1 MMGKIFALLVVL
13 IISSEYLLSQSS
25 DIEAIYLSEN
35 FESGVLPQL
44 WYNEFVSNTIEWKY
58 RDGGYQ
64 LGGLDVPNAN
74 NPPSAFQGNYNA
86 VFFYSSSN
94 SYITKL
100 VSPEIG
106 LIGAQH
112 AEIHF
117 WHAQASNLTTLGV
130 DGLKVYYKKDDLSP
144 WVFLKEYSGEYPN
157 WQKEIIVL
165 PSDQLSDT
173 YRIAFEGINN
183 RGMGACID
191 SVLVVELIEI
201 PREIVDVSIS
211 QIDDNSVRTESLNN
225 PISKVSI
232 NVIGN
237 EGDITISNLSFT
249 SSCDNNSNIN
259 TNGVWLYYSPTND
272 FANANKI
279 ATPSSIVDNKVVFN
293 GVNID
298 LETGVNYLWI
308 AADIAT
314 DAEHGNKVGFYLEAN
329 SILTSDAITY
339 PVSNESYS
347 VTKTINK
354 SILFDDFETDK
365 GWVLTGEWERG
376 IPLGLGGVFGN
387 PDPNNTISGDN
398 IMGVDLSGLNLNPGD
413 YEANLSDDAYLAVS
427 PTIDAKF
434 YIDVHINF
442 FKQLNIDQKDTTTIQ
457 ISTDNGLNWRTVWT
471 NSDLDFDKGW
481 KYFDIDISEFA
492 DRQEFLKVRFNLGP
506 SDADQQYSGW
516 NIDDFAVTGIFL
528 TKDLGVEEIIKP
540 LSGCGHTA
548 TDTIRV
554 KIKNNAYYDSPP
566 NVKVKFW
573 IDNSTFVEELIPFSI
588 PSLETVEYTFVNTVD
603 LSSINDYSNSK
614 IEVILDGDLDNT
626 NDQLNTPFYSLPTY
640 SLPYFT
646 SFEELNTYWYT
657 KGNDQLWEIGTPQ
670 GYTINKAFEG
680 ERACVTNLTGAY
692 SNNQTEYIESPCF
705 SFVGSYYPI
714 IEFSL
719 WKHSEIDVDGLN
731 IEFSVDNGTTWNVLD
746 NNELYDSYWNWYAGD
761 YVPVLL
767 SDGFSGETT
776 DYIIVRHFIPD
787 VLKTEPCVR
796 FRLVFK
802 SNGSDCVREGFAID
816 NFKVYEAP
824 AAVKLMSI
832 TEPNSNCYL
841 TKNESVTAEFK
852 NSWFTAIPTGDS
864 IVLALSVN
872 AIVQAQDTIV
882 IQADLAVDDLLTH
895 TFVDKID
902 FSADGE
908 YDLIA
913 YSVNNPY
920 YGFYQVQSIDSTQK
934 TLSIYNPVVDLGPDI
949 YTAQPDTV
957 ILDAFNIDT
966 ESYKWN
972 DNAGDNLSTYSLSS
986 AGTNYVEVSRN
997 GCLKTDTIVTI
1008 KLIRDVG
1015 IVQVISPISKC
1026 SFSDTE
1032 SATIQIK
1039 NYGTDTIKAG
1049 QKLRISYRLLPSSS
1063 YVDSELLLD
1072 SDFVLEQIID
1082 YTLPQTFDLSDISSD
1097 KYLGF
1102 KAIALVGDEVSANDA
1117 FEYNFQAFGY
1127 PNYSYSVDTL
1137 TIVGIEA
1144 TLDAGAGWNTYL
1156 WNTGETQQIINT
1168 DIYGWHK
1175 VTISDEHACHS
1186 SDSVFLNLRY
1196 SDIMPDSIT
1205 APIPKCE
1212 FVDPENITFQ
1222 IVNNGSDTIW
1232 VGDKI
1237 QINYKIDGLEVG
1249 SDEITLTE
1257 NLYSNQRINHTS
1269 VDAFVILNIPATISV
1284 ETKLVGKTDHHLE
1297 NNIKTMQLNS
1307 SKIGLLDLG
1316 TKITTTNYPF
1326 ILDAGSFKTY
1336 LWNTGS
1342 TEQTIEIVNSGM
1354 YSTTVVDDNNCVS
1367 ADTVEV
1373 EILTVD
1379 LSPQIISPVSGCL
1392 IKSNQV
1398 IVVKITNSGNMDLT
1412 SGTIIPIKITID
1424 DTSFTENITTE
1435 NIIASGQSVE
1445 FTLLSTL
1452 DLSQP
1457 KNYSLKVETML
1468 STDYNSVN
1476 NLSSANII
1484 IYPLPVVDL
1493 GDDQLINGNEIELDA
1508 GSFDNYLWSTGAT
1521 TQTITVNS
1529 VGIYSVV
1536 VNDINNCS
1544 ATDSITIGQVAIDLA
1559 ITEIKYPIDGCN
1571 KTSNEFLVIKVEN
1584 QGLETINAGTTLYF
1598 SAYVNNILV
1607 IDNVP
1612 YTFFNN
1618 FEPSKSFLF
1627 QFGNT
1632 IDLSNIGDHKISTV
1646 INYSNDQNASND
1658 TLTNVITNGNAP
1670 VFSLGEDIVAYDN
1683 VILDAGLW
1691 SSYWWST
1698 GSTDQQI
1705 EVSQTGTYYVT
1716 VTNQFGCAVTDDI
1729 FVQFK
1734 LLELEIVDI
1743 ASPSGT
1749 LCLNSMDEGQKLSV
1763 EVKNI
1768 GEVDFVK
1775 NDIVELGQKVNENS
1789 EVVDVVSIP
1798 NNIKVGETSILSF
1811 QTPLVAEKEGQNI
1824 ITISCNATKKAKS
1837 RKVFTLYVHQN
1848 PLFYFEH
1855 DSIEAKLP
1863 YRLTSPIEAYK
1874 YLWQP
1879 SDSTTKSLSIFEE
1892 GYYKLIVTEENG
1904 CMASDS
1910 VYIKNIGESLSDV
1923 VIWPNPAINNIN
1935 VFVPFDNIDDVLI
1948 INNLG
1953 KLYKPIFSQNKRIL
1967 YIETSNIPQGHYNL
1981 LLYSNSKR
1989 VNVGFV
1995 KL

>member
-1 MMGKIFALLVVL
+1 MMGKIFALLVIL
-13 IISSEYLLSQSS
+13 IISSECLLSQPPGVT
-25 DIEAIYLSEN
+25 AIYLSEN
-35 FESGVLPQL
+35 FESGVTPQF
-44 WYNEFVSNTIEWKY
+44 WHNEFVSNTIEWKY

-74 NPPSAFQGNYNA
+74 NPPSAFQGDYNA

-94 SYITKL
+94 PYITKL
-100 VSPEIG
+100 VSPEIE
-106 LIGAQH
+106 LNYAQH

-117 WHAQASNLTTLGV
+117 WHAQVRNLVTLGV

-157 WQKEIIVL
+157 WQKEVIVL

-211 QIDDNSVRTESLNN
+211 QVNDNSVRTESLNN

-237 EGDITISNLSFT
+237 EGDISISNLSFT

-308 AADIAT
+308 AADIAS

-365 GWVLTGEWERG
+365 GWVLSGEWERG
-376 IPLGLGGVFGN
+376 APLGLGGMFGN
-387 PDPNNTISGDN
+387 PDPNYAISGNN
-398 IMGVDLSGLNLNPGD
+398 IMGVDLSGLNLNSGD
-413 YEANLSDDAYLAVS
+413 YEAGLSNDAYLAVS

-457 ISTDNGLNWRTVWT
+457 LSTDNGVTWRTVWT
-471 NSDLDFDKGW
+471 SSDLDFDKGW
-481 KYFDIDISEFA
+481 KYFDIDISEYA

-506 SDADQQYSGW
+506 SDGSQEYSGW

-528 TKDLGVEEIIKP
+528 TKDLGIEEIIKP

-554 KIKNNAYYDSPP
+554 KIKNYAYYPSPS
-566 NVKVKFW
+566 NATVKFW
-573 IDNSTFVEELIPFSI
+573 IDNSTFIEEIIPLSI
-588 PSLETVEYTFVNTVD
+588 PSLGTLEYTFVNTVD
-603 LSSINDYSNSK
+603 LSSIMSYPNSK
-614 IEVILDGDLDNT
+614 IEVILDGDLDSA
-626 NDQLNTPFYSLPTY
+626 NDQLNTPFYTVPTF

-646 SFEELNTYWYT
+646 SFEEYNTFWYT
-657 KGNDQLWEIGTPQ
+657 KVDNPLWEIGIPQ

-680 ERACVTNLTGAY
+680 ERACVTNLSGAY
-692 SNNQTEYIESPCF
+692 SDNQTEYIESPCF
-705 SFVGSYYPI
+705 SFVDSYYPI
-714 IEFSL
+714 IEFNL

-731 IEFSVDNGTTWNVLD
+731 IEYSVDNGTTWNVLD
-746 NNELYDSYWNWYAGD
+746 NDELYDDYWNWYTDD
-761 YVPVLL
+761 YIPTLL
-767 SDGFSGETT
+767 ADGFSGETT
-776 DYIIVRHFIPD
+776 DYITVRHFIPD
-787 VLKTEPCVR
+787 VLKTEPCVK

-832 TEPNSNCYL
+832 TEPSSNCYL
-841 TKNESVTAEFK
+841 TDNESVTAEFK

-872 AIVQAQDTIV
+872 SIVQAQDTIV
-882 IQADLAVDDLLTH
+882 MQSDLAVDDLMTH
-895 TFVDKID
+895 TFVDKVD

-913 YSVNNPY
+913 YSVNNPS
-920 YGFYQVQSIDSTQK
+920 YGFYQIESLDSTQK

-949 YTAQPDTV
+949 YTARPDTI
-957 ILDAFNIDT
+957 ILDAFNINT
-966 ESYKWN
+966 VSYKWN
-972 DNAGDNLSTYSLSS
+972 DNVGDNLPTYSLSS
-986 AGTNYVEVSRN
+986 AGTNFVEVSRN

-1015 IVQVISPISKC
+1015 MVQVISPISDC
-1026 SFSDTE
+1026 SFSATE

-1049 QKLRISYRLLPSSS
+1049 QKLKISYRLLPSSG

-1072 SDFVLEQIID
+1072 SDFVPEQIID
-1082 YTLPQTFDLSDISSD
+1082 YTLPQTFDLSDMSPD

-1137 TIVGIEA
+1137 TIVGTET

-1175 VTISDEHACHS
+1175 VTISDEHSCHS

-1196 SDIMPDSIT
+1196 ADIMPDSIT

-1212 FVDPENITFQ
+1212 FDDPENITFQ

-1237 QINYKIDGLEVG
+1237 QIIYKIDGLEVG

-1257 NLYSNQRINHTS
+1257 NFYSNQRINHTS
-1269 VDAFVILNIPATISV
+1269 EDAFIIQNIPATISV
-1284 ETKLVGKTDHHLE
+1284 ETKLVGKTDDHSE

-1307 SKIGLLDLG
+1307 LKIGLLDLG
-1316 TKITTTNYPF
+1316 TKISTTNYPF

-1342 TEQTIEIVNSGM
+1342 TEQTIEIVNSGI
-1354 YSTTVVDDNNCVS
+1354 YSATVVDDNNCVS
-1367 ADTVEV
+1367 NDTVEI

-1379 LSPQIISPVSGCL
+1379 LSPEIISPVTGCAEE
-1392 IKSNQV
+1392 NNRV
-1398 IVVKITNSGNMDLT
+1398 IVVKITNSGNLDLT

-1424 DTSFTENITTE
+1424 GTSFTENITTE
-1435 NIIASGQSVE
+1435 NDIATGQSAE
-1445 FTLLSTL
+1445 FTLVSTL
-1452 DLSQP
+1452 DLSQI
-1457 KNYSLKVETML
+1457 KTYSLQIETML
-1468 STDYNSVN
+1468 ATDYNSAN
-1476 NLSSANII
+1476 NLSSASIV

-1493 GDDQLINGNEIELDA
+1493 GDDKLINGNEIVLDA

-1529 VGIYSVV
+1529 AGIYSVIAT
-1536 VNDINNCS
+1536 DTNNCS
-1544 ATDSITIGQVAIDLA
+1544 ATDSITINQVTIDLA
-1559 ITEIKYPIDGCN
+1559 ISEIKFPVDGCN

-1584 QGLETINAGTTLYF
+1584 QGLEPIYAGTTLYF
-1598 SAYVNNILV
+1598 SAYVNNSLV

-1612 YTFFNN
+1612 YIFFNN

-1632 IDLSNIGDHKISTV
+1632 IDLSNIGNHKISTV
-1646 INYSNDQNASND
+1646 VNYSFDQNASND
-1658 TLTNVITNGNAP
+1658 TLTKVITNGNIP
-1670 VFSLGEDIVAYDN
+1670 VFSLGDDIVAYSN
-1683 VILDAGLW
+1683 VILDAGSW

-1716 VTNQFGCAVTDDI
+1716 VTNQLGCSVTDDI
-1729 FVQFK
+1729 YIQFK
-1734 LLELEIVDI
+1734 VLELEIVDI
-1743 ASPSGT
+1743 ASPSGV
-1749 LCLNSMDEGQKLSV
+1749 LCLNSLDEGQKLAV

-1768 GEVDFVK
+1768 GEVDFIK
-1775 NDIVELGQKVNENS
+1775 NDIVVLSQKVNENNA
-1789 EVVDVVSIP
+1789 VVESVYIP
-1798 NNIKVGETSILSF
+1798 ENIKVGETSILSF
-1811 QTPLVAEKEGQNI
+1811 QTPLFAEKEGQNI
-1824 ITISCNATKKAKS
+1824 ITLSCNATKKAES
-1837 RKVFTLYVHQN
+1837 SKVFTLYVHQN
-1848 PLFYFEH
+1848 PLFSFDQ

-1863 YRLTSPIEAYK
+1863 YRLTSPIEAEK
-1874 YLWQP
+1874 YFWQP
-1879 SDSTTKSLSIFEE
+1879 TDSTSKSLYVFDE

-1910 VYIKNIGESLSDV
+1910 VYIKDIGVSLSDI
-1923 VIWPNPAINNIN
+1923 VIWPNPTVNNITVFTPSDN
-1935 VFVPFDNIDDVLI
+1935 VSDVLI
-1948 INNLG
+1948 INTLG
-1953 KLYKPIFSQNKRIL
+1953 KVYKPYFSQNKRLL
-1967 YIETSNIPQGHYNL
+1967 YIETSNLPQGHYNL
-1981 LLYSNSKR
+1981 LLFSDTKR

>member
-1 MMGKIFALLVVL
+1 MGKIFALLVVL

-117 WHAQASNLTTLGV
+117 WHAQARNLTTLGV

-1175 VTISDEHACHS
+1175 VTISDEHVCHS

-1412 SGTIIPIKITID
+1412 SGTIIPIKINID

-1435 NIIASGQSVE
+1435 NIIASGQSAE

-1953 KLYKPIFSQNKRIL
+1953 KLYKPVFSQNKRIL